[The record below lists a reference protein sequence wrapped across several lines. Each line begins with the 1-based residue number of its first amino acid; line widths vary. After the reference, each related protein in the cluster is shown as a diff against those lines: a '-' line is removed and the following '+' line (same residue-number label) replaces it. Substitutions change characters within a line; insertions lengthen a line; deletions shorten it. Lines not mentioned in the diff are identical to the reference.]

1 VEAKIKPMADC
12 SNSCFGSIHGGFGH
26 LYRKLLWIEA
36 ALFLRQDQRDD
47 RLRWFV
53 PELLLQIK
61 NARLD
66 R

>member
-1 VEAKIKPMADC
+1 MGVLFKPISD
-12 SNSCFGSIHGGFGH
+12 
-26 LYRKLLWIEA
+26 RLLWIET

-53 PELLLQIK
+53 PEPLLQIK
-61 NARLD
+61 SARLD

>member
-1 VEAKIKPMADC
+1 MPPVRRWESDMGVLLKPISD
-12 SNSCFGSIHGGFGH
+12 
-26 LYRKLLWIEA
+26 RLLWIEA
-36 ALFLRQDQRDD
+36 ALFLCQDQRDD

>member
-1 VEAKIKPMADC
+1 MAAVGRPGC
-12 SNSCFGSIHGGFGH
+12 CTLAQLPNQRRSLPILH
-26 LYRKLLWIEA
+26 
-36 ALFLRQDQRDD
+36 QDQRDD

-61 NARLD
+61 NAALD

>member
-1 VEAKIKPMADC
+1 MPPVRRRESDMGVLLKPISD
-12 SNSCFGSIHGGFGH
+12 
-26 LYRKLLWIEA
+26 RLLWIEA
-36 ALFLRQDQRDD
+36 ALFLHQDQRDD